1 MVDTFE
7 AMPRVVG
14 LLIAVAAL
22 VTLAACAT
30 PIPPS
35 PVSPLPATS
44 PVQAAPSESPAP
56 DACAALTAV
65 DVRAAVAAL
74 PGWWYDF
81 WPTSEAPDGTTQP
94 RGHTRA
100 EYIAPDR
107 LRDVAWDA
115 IGVRH
120 GTIIIGDRM
129 WTYAGRAEPPAL
141 DAAWVAALA
150 SPLPGIVDADEIAI
164 WLERV
169 FPFKGSYRE
178 ATFPFR
184 GDLPG
189 EGLRES
195 PRVTDNECLA
205 TDPNTGTS
213 LVTTRSGQLVRMT
226 SENRYGKFIERMTLI
241 FHATMPPAIEPPSGT
256 DLLSKPFI
264 PSAAK
269 LRPSDPR

>member
-1 MVDTFE
+1 MI
-7 AMPRVVG
+7 RVVG
-14 LLIAVAAL
+14 VLMSAWIVAGL
-22 VTLAACAT
+22 TGCAAQPAPT
-30 PIPPS
+30 PAA
-35 PVSPLPATS
+35 PVPE
-44 PVQAAPSESPAP
+44 QAAPSESPAP
-56 DACAALTAV
+56 DACAELTAA
-65 DVRAAVAAL
+65 DVRAAIAAL

-81 WPTSEAPDGTTQP
+81 WPTSEAPDGTTEP

-107 LRDVAWDA
+107 LRDVTWDV

-129 WTYAGRAEPPAL
+129 WVYTGLPESPAF
-141 DAAWVAALA
+141 DPAWIASLA

-189 EGLRES
+189 DGLRES
-195 PRVTDNECLA
+195 PRVADTECLA

-213 LVTTRSGQLVRMT
+213 LVTTRSGLLVRMT
-226 SENRYGKFIERMTLI
+226 SERRSGRWIETMTLT
-241 FHATMPPAIEPPSGT
+241 FHATMPPAIEPPSGA

-264 PSAAK
+264 PSPAK
-269 LRPSDPR
+269 PRRPTDPR